1 MLNRRMVDI
10 YGYVAIV
17 LMLTMLTL
25 VAAKLV
31 PVRLYMPFFYATAAL
46 FVIRVV
52 LRMVLARQTAAR
64 KDGKPEE
71 PPED

>member
-17 LMLTMLTL
+17 LMLGMLAL
-25 VAAKLV
+25 VALKLV
-31 PVRLYMPFFYATAAL
+31 PVRYNMPLFYVTAAL

-52 LRMVLARQTAAR
+52 LRMVLARQTAVR
-64 KDGKPEE
+64 NEKGEE
-71 PPED
+71 TPGG

>member
-1 MLNRRMVDI
+1 MLNRRIVDI

-17 LMLTMLTL
+17 LMLGMLTL
-25 VAAKLV
+25 VVAKIV
-31 PVRLYMPFFYATAAL
+31 PVRMYMPLFYATAAL

-64 KDGKPEE
+64 SREKGEA
-71 PPED
+71 ED

>member
-10 YGYVAIV
+10 YGYVALV
-17 LMLTMLTL
+17 LMLGMLAL
-25 VAAKLV
+25 VALKLV
-31 PVRLYMPFFYATAAL
+31 PVRYYMPLFYVTAAL

-64 KDGKPEE
+64 NEKGEE
-71 PPED
+71 TPGE